1 MSEFG
6 GLESFTPGEGGQGA
20 SEQVSEQAK
29 QRFAQS
35 QQQIKQIAK
44 EEKKA
49 RKRDDRVAITIKQ
62 FLSDD
67 KFAHLFQLISRLV
80 ARDCPS
86 IFVLAILSLIHKGSL
101 EAVEEYIAE
110 KNMVIESPED
120 VVQSAKN
127 DELSEDT
134 RRDILIWTTRLEL
147 VVNIEG
153 VKILSKLMI
162 DENNIDG
169 SVLQLTTF
177 VLVDYFAQV
186 GRVVA
191 YEDLEPLTIKIL
203 QDILEEHL
211 STMETYF
218 KALREEAEGKE
229 RDEEEDITS

>member
-6 GLESFTPGEGGQGA
+6 GLESFTPGEGAQGA

-49 RKRDDRVAITIKQ
+49 RKRDDRVANTIKQ

-67 KFAHLFQLISRLV
+67 KYAHLFQLISRLV

-86 IFVLAILSLIHKGSL
+86 IFILAILSLIHEGSK

-110 KNMVIESPED
+110 QKMVIADP
-120 VVQSAKN
+120 
-127 DELSEDT
+127 SEDDLKNHASGLGLEA
-134 RRDILIWTTRLEL
+134 RKDILLWTTRLEL
-147 VVNIEG
+147 VLSVDTIK
-153 VKILSKLMI
+153 VLSKLMV
-162 DENNIDG
+162 DEGNIDG

-177 VLVDYFAQV
+177 VLVDFFEHIGTPVPYDELQ
-186 GRVVA
+186 
-191 YEDLEPLTIKIL
+191 PLTIKIL
-203 QDILEEHL
+203 QDLLEQHMGV
-211 STMETYF
+211 MEEYF
-218 KALREEAEGKE
+218 RQLHEEQPEDS
-229 RDEEEDITS
+229 DEE

>member
-1 MSEFG
+1 M
-6 GLESFTPGEGGQGA
+6 
-20 SEQVSEQAK
+20 SEQAK

-49 RKRDDRVAITIKQ
+49 RRRDDRVAITIKQ

-67 KFAHLFQLISRLV
+67 KYAHLFQLISRLV

-86 IFVLAILSLIHKGSL
+86 IFVLAILSLIHKGSE

-110 KNMVIESPED
+110 KNMRIEPPED
-120 VVQSAKN
+120 AVQHARN
-127 DELSEDT
+127 DGLTPEA
-134 RRDILIWTTRLEL
+134 RRDILVWTTRLEL

-177 VLVDYFAQV
+177 VLVDYFTLL
-186 GRVVA
+186 GRLVS

-211 STMETYF
+211 STMEKYF
-218 KALREEAEGKE
+218 KALREESEGKE
-229 RDEEEDITS
+229 RDEEEDLTS